1 MGFWHSFGTGAPG
14 RGQGLICI
22 ERSIRRHD
30 GLILS
35 CPPRRENRSRRVPKG
50 IEVRGPGFP
59 LRIARHSPAVDSK
72 FVWIYNGPGISFMQ
86 VSKWGNSLAVRLPAV
101 VVEALDLK
109 EGDEIEIS
117 IAGKRDFKVG
127 RDRSKKRALEQLREM
142 KWSFPPDFKFN
153 REEINE
159 R

>member
-1 MGFWHSFGTGAPG
+1 
-14 RGQGLICI
+14 
-22 ERSIRRHD
+22 
-30 GLILS
+30 
-35 CPPRRENRSRRVPKG
+35 
-50 IEVRGPGFP
+50 
-59 LRIARHSPAVDSK
+59 
-72 FVWIYNGPGISFMQ
+72 MQ

-101 VVEALDLK
+101 VVEALNLK

-117 IAGKRDFKVG
+117 IAGKRDFKVA
-127 RDRSKKRALEQLREM
+127 RDRSKERAIEQLRQM